1 MKIEIIGSNCKNGMQ
16 LYKNIQKATK
26 NYEDIEVIKDDEVNS
41 LKKHNIKNKPG
52 LLINDKLICEG
63 KALTEREISKLVSLI
78 CPA

>member
-63 KALTEREISKLVSLI
+63 KVLTEREISKLVSLI